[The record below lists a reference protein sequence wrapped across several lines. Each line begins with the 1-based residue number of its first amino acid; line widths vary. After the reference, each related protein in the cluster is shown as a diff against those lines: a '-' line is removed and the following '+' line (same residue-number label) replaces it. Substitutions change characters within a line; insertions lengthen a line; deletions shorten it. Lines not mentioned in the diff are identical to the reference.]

1 MADNKNLQPASVIA
15 KIYGTNVRRIQQMN
29 QDGIIKGE
37 GNPAMYDLMPT
48 IMALFRYQRGLIQNK
63 IKDQQIDELERAKLQ
78 AEVDVK
84 QAKAKTAKLTLKELE
99 GKLHRAEDVEAIT
112 TDHVLYFRS
121 MLMAMP
127 GKLAVDCAACKTA
140 AEVSERIQRE
150 IYYILDNLAE
160 YSYDPEEYQK
170 RVRQRQGWEEEQN
183 GEKDDE

>member
-15 KIYGTNVRRIQQMN
+15 KIYGTDERRIGQLKKA
-29 QDGIIKGE
+29 GVIKGE
-37 GNPAMYDLMPT
+37 GRPAMYDLIPT
-48 IMALFRYQRGLIQNK
+48 IMALFRYQRGIIQNK
-63 IKDQQIDELERAKLQ
+63 EKDQQTADLEKEKLQ

-84 QAKAKTAKLTLKELE
+84 QAKAKTAKLALKELE

-127 GKLAVDCAACKTA
+127 GKLAVDCAKCKTA
-140 AEVSERIQRE
+140 SEVSERIQRE
-150 IYYILDNLAE
+150 IYYILNNLAE
-160 YSYDPEEYQK
+160 YHYDPEEYQK

-183 GEKDDE
+183 GERDDE